1 MSRNYE
7 DFKKKKILPKVSEVK
22 WVCKKPPEDYNMP
35 LSWSKGNKAKS
46 DDPNLYTYKNANGEV
61 CFYIHR
67 VDKDFGKK
75 DIIPYS
81 YFERED
87 TGESKWQPKAWEKD
101 RPLYN
106 EEKIK
111 TAYGKKIAICEGE
124 KTTKAINDN
133 PDLNEKYLA
142 VTWSG
147 GSNSAW
153 KTKFQAL
160 KDKEIVLFPD
170 NDQSGYEAMHYVAK
184 TCIEQGITD
193 QISWADYDSTKVSEG
208 WDAADPLPKNET
220 WDNFFKLLEYVEDDK
235 VWKKL
240 DQLEAERETKAA
252 LQDLMEQYVYIRSL
266 NAFFDKKTFE
276 IIDEKQ
282 LNSWYRHITKK
293 GPGIATLLLQQKE
306 FTKVLS
312 FFTHP
317 GLKSGVISINDNQVN
332 NLPQG
337 IYLNNFRP
345 NNIEASPGDRVT
357 MQMVDDYYTWLLGSN
372 AWDIIKQFIAYLI
385 QQPGVKIMWVVVLIS
400 NEGVGKQLLMMLIS
414 AALGKH
420 NVKENVSVDQLTSK
434 HSTIIEGTQLV
445 CLNELS
451 LTGYQKDKTEIGNK
465 LKALFTDRSHIIDR
479 KNKPI
484 VEIPNLCNFFVA
496 SNDERCLKLG
506 TSSRR
511 YYIKKIKRTPEE
523 VEEMLEDKGYKN
535 KILDAIEDPG
545 QVLHFFKNVE
555 IKDKKIFHR
564 SAPKTDDLAEMI
576 QDSKP
581 ELHKYLDLMLE
592 DNKYPFWGDNVI
604 LTTKQLYDWFID
616 WKTKPVKVI
625 SLGLVEDWLKQ
636 NCIPWLN
643 GEKTKQI
650 FIYASRPRYYLIKNS
665 GKIDLRT
672 MSEKDIATWFMNR
685 GKDKRDDPIQFTQQ
699 SAHEPGF
706 TEKSMPPIKEDRP
719 HFVDE
724 EKAPFE

>member
-22 WVCKKPPEDYNMP
+22 WVCKKPPSDYDMP
-35 LSWSKGNKAKS
+35 LSWSKGNPPKS
-46 DDPNLYTYKNANGEV
+46 ADPNLYTYKNYNGET
-61 CFYIHR
+61 CFYVHR

-75 DIIPYS
+75 NITPYS
-81 YFERED
+81 YYERVD
-87 TGESKWQPKAWEKD
+87 TGESKWMPKAWEKD

-106 EEKIK
+106 EERIRA
-111 TAYGKKIAICEGE
+111 AYGKKIAVCEGE
-124 KTTKAINDN
+124 KTSKAINDN
-133 PDLNEKYLA
+133 PDLNKKYLA

-153 KTKFQAL
+153 KTKFDSL

-184 TCIEQGITD
+184 ICIEQGITD
-193 QISWADYDSTKVSEG
+193 QISWADYDSSKVSEG
-208 WDAADPLPKNET
+208 WDAADPLPKNQT
-220 WDNFFKLLEYVEDDK
+220 WDNFIKLLEYVEDDK

-240 DQLEAERETKAA
+240 DQQEAERETKAA
-252 LQDLMEQYVYIRSL
+252 LEDLVERYVYVRSL
-266 NAFFDKKTFE
+266 NVFFDKITHEFV
-276 IIDEKQ
+276 DEKQ
-282 LNSWYRHITKK
+282 LNAWYRHITKK
-293 GPGIATLLLQQKE
+293 GPGIASLLLQQKE
-306 FTKVLS
+306 FTKVIS

-317 GLKSGVISINDNQVN
+317 GLKPGVISIDDNQVN
-332 NLPQG
+332 NLPKG

-345 NNIEASPGDRVT
+345 NKIEAIKGDGVT
-357 MQMVDDYYTWLLGSN
+357 MQMVDDYYTWLLGPS
-372 AWDIIKQFIAYLI
+372 AWNIVKQFIAYLV
-385 QQPGVKIMWVVVLIS
+385 QYPGIKIMWVIVLIS

-496 SNDERCLKLG
+496 SNDDRCLKLG
-506 TSSRR
+506 NSSRR
-511 YYIKKIKRTPEE
+511 YYIKKIKRTQEE
-523 VEEMLEDKGYKN
+523 VEEKLEDKGYKN
-535 KILDAIEDPG
+535 NILDAIENPG
-545 QVLHFFKNVE
+545 QVLYFFKNIE
-555 IKDKKIFHR
+555 ITDKKIFHR
-564 SAPKTDDLAEMI
+564 SAPKTEDLAEMI

-581 ELHKYLDLMLE
+581 ELHKYLDLMFE
-592 DNKYPFWGDNVI
+592 DEKYPFYGDNVI
-604 LTTKQLYDWFID
+604 LNTKQLYDWFID
-616 WKTKPVKVI
+616 WKTKPVKI
-625 SLGLVEDWLKQ
+625 ITLSLVEDWLKD

-643 GEKTKQI
+643 GEKTRQI
-650 FIYASRPRYYLIKNS
+650 KRYSTRSRYYLIKNS
-665 GKIDLRT
+665 GKLDFRT
-672 MSEKDIATWFMNR
+672 MSEKEIGDLYEN
-685 GKDKRDDPIQFTQQ
+685 KDNGRVNDPIEYTQQ
-699 SAHEPGF
+699 LAHEPGF
-706 TEKSMPPIKEDRP
+706 TDKAMPPIQKDRIKEENI
-719 HFVDE
+719 F
-724 EKAPFE
+724 